1 MRIVGLAT
9 LLLLGC
15 SARGLA
21 EPYHLIAGAVPLDS
35 GPDGN
40 TVVFDAPKGLIVF
53 DTGRHPEHAQAI
65 LDYAKARHRPVA
77 AVINSHWHL
86 DHTTGN
92 WDIRR
97 AYPHVQVYAS
107 NALHGALE
115 TFLKDSRAQTDQ
127 MLADPKTP
135 LATRDQLLRGIS
147 VIDHPERIAPNHF
160 IARSAR
166 MSIAGRPLDVHLARF
181 AATEGDVWLY
191 DAESRTVVAGDLVV
205 GLVPF
210 MDTACAEGWSR
221 ALDDIARVPFTTLI
235 PGHGDPMSRSDFLQ
249 WRTAYN
255 NFVDCG
261 QSARPGKECIQ
272 GWSRDAAKFI
282 DAAHK
287 DYVAGAAGYYLKT
300 RLRSSPEEQQRY
312 CKPLSASTWRKSKA

>member
-1 MRIVGLAT
+1 MS
-9 LLLLGC
+9 LLLGGTVPAL
-15 SARGLA
+15 S
-21 EPYHLIAGAVPLDS
+21 EPYHLIPGAVPLDS

-40 TVVFDAPKGLIVF
+40 TIILDAPKGLIVF

-65 LDYAKARHRPVA
+65 LDYAKARHRPIA
-77 AVINSHWHL
+77 AIVNSHWHL

-92 WDIRR
+92 WDIRQ
-97 AYPHVQVYAS
+97 AYPHVAVYAS
-107 NALHGALE
+107 NALRGALE

-135 LATRDQLLRGIS
+135 AATRDQLLRGKS
-147 VIDHPERIAPNHF
+147 VIDHPERIAPDH
-160 IARSAR
+160 IVAKSGR
-166 MSIAGRPLDVHLARF
+166 MSIAGRPIDVHLANL

-191 DAESRTVVAGDLVV
+191 DPKSRTVISGDLVV

-210 MDTACAEGWSR
+210 MDTACAEGWR
-221 ALDDIARVPFTTLI
+221 HALDSIAKIPFKTLI
-235 PGHGDPMSRSDFLQ
+235 PGHGDAMSRADFLQ
-249 WRTAYN
+249 WRTAYD

-261 QSARPGKECIQ
+261 HSTRSGKECVQ

-287 DYVAGAAGYYLKT
+287 DYAAGAAGYYLQT
-300 RLRSSPEEQQRY
+300 RLRSAPEEQQRY
-312 CKPLSASTWRKSKA
+312 CKPLSAATWRKPAA